1 VVEKRWRVAWE
12 AEGKGK
18 GAEMP
23 LPEDYEVAAAFA
35 NRRRRYCVGF
45 IALGVACFGEFVWS
59 CKMQMLNYSCGSELG
74 ITIYFRWQG
83 HEQLLFL
90 LNKGQMY
97 DVKVLILVL

>member
-45 IALGVACFGEFVWS
+45 IALGVACF
-59 CKMQMLNYSCGSELG
+59 
-74 ITIYFRWQG
+74 
-83 HEQLLFL
+83 
-90 LNKGQMY
+90 
-97 DVKVLILVL
+97 